1 MRVSSESTLHILQQ
15 LLAVKNKLVNE
26 NEQNLNFQT
35 TRIVISTSFCQNRFL
50 QPQIRYLNIQRVHS
64 PIATKNM
71 LEIEF
76 VWCIISLD
84 IRSFWNMYKSL
95 KSVHTTLFLMKINEC
110 FIILVTIHIFKI
122 QWRFMHAHKST
133 VLTYELTK
141 WKIYVINYSNTESES
156 GTALEWDQWVLR
168 YP

>member
-84 IRSFWNMYKSL
+84 IL
-95 KSVHTTLFLMKINEC
+95 HFLMKINEC
-110 FIILVTIHIFKI
+110 FIMLVTIHIFKI